1 MLRLLLFLSFQ
12 AKPEMSLT
20 GGTQE
25 ASYEPA
31 GMESDDDDVIVVAGK
46 KYYLDEIT
54 PELVSEMNAS
64 EKEIYIQRTQENF
77 DY

>member
-1 MLRLLLFLSFQ
+1 
-12 AKPEMSLT
+12 
-20 GGTQE
+20 
-25 ASYEPA
+25 
-31 GMESDDDDVIVVAGK
+31 MESDDDEVIFVAGK

-54 PELVSEMNAS
+54 PELVTKMNAS

>member
-1 MLRLLLFLSFQ
+1 MHEILSISSFQ
-12 AKPEMSLT
+12 AKPETSLT
-20 GGTQE
+20 ESTQE
-25 ASYEPA
+25 TAYEPV
-31 GMESDDDDVIVVAGK
+31 GMESDDDEVIFVAGK

-54 PELVSEMNAS
+54 PELVSQMNAS

>member
-1 MLRLLLFLSFQ
+1 MFQ
-12 AKPEMSLT
+12 TKPGTSL
-20 GGTQE
+20 GEGIQE
-25 ASYEPA
+25 AAYDPI
-31 GMESDDDDVIVVAGK
+31 GIESDDDEVIFVAGK

-54 PELVSEMNAS
+54 PELVSQMSAS